1 MVQTLWPFE
10 QNAGLEQFRSEKHR
24 WHALSPHRLEEQEKK
39 EEVRSPS
46 PPLAAHLALGAA
58 LPSSAWWQ
66 WLTVVFS
73 LLPRTQHWWSEE
85 PEGTLFH
92 LPKTTFRIFFC
103 ECFMNEAE
111 TPLFRGREWTTLC
124 GHQTDTHCSPVN
136 PALHVLEASS
146 HFYLEVP
153 CLMLSAFQ
161 HKHVLSPCCPC
172 VMSGF
177 FLSPCDIYCWR
188 SSEFPAPFMKDNAI
202 LSFCWSIPSLPNNTH
217 GIF

>member
-1 MVQTLWPFE
+1 M
-10 QNAGLEQFRSEKHR
+10 
-24 WHALSPHRLEEQEKK
+24 
-39 EEVRSPS
+39 RSPL
-46 PPLAAHLALGAA
+46 PLRWRHTLLWALLCHRELGDNGPLLSFLSFPELRIDDLRSLRGHSFISQKQHLE
-58 LPSSAWWQ
+58 
-66 WLTVVFS
+66 FS
-73 LLPRTQHWWSEE
+73 
-85 PEGTLFH
+85 
-92 LPKTTFRIFFC
+92 FC

-111 TPLFRGREWTTLC
+111 TPLFRGREWTILC

-136 PALHVLEASS
+136 PALHCLEAAS

-161 HKHVLSPCCPC
+161 HKHILSPFCSC

-202 LSFCWSIPSLPNNTH
+202 LSFCWSIPSLAK
-217 GIF
+217 